1 MLLPLE
7 TVDRPMKVVYQL
19 ADELARN
26 PEHVELVQALT
37 LNTAKPL
44 LGLRGK
50 HGLFGSK
57 EWWESI
63 RRRRI
68 RTEVRS
74 GVIERT
80 YFAGQDSRRGDRVN
94 SVTLRLDDGSAL
106 DEGIYATEKQDAHLF
121 VPGARVLIAYALDE
135 LKQQPAPNG
144 DANYS
149 RIVLEVAIST
159 EEGSGRAGG

>member
-26 PEHVELVQALT
+26 PQRVELAQALT

-44 LGLRGK
+44 LGLKGK

-74 GVIERT
+74 GVIEKT
-80 YFAGQDSRRGDRVN
+80 YFAGQDSRRRDQVN

-106 DEGIYATEKQDAHLF
+106 DEGIYATEKEDAELF

-135 LKQQPAPNG
+135 LKQQPAANG
-144 DANYS
+144 GANYS
-149 RIVLEVAIST
+149 RIVLEVAISLK
-159 EEGSGRAGG
+159 EASGRASG